1 MKFTLHMN
9 KKRVSQL
16 LSGLAATL
24 LVSSA
29 MALDKGSA
37 APAFDLSGAEGNV
50 SLTKYQGKLVYLDF
64 WASWCGPCRQSF
76 PWMNELQAKY
86 GSQGLQIIGVNLDQK
101 NEDARQFL
109 ATTPARFVVAFDPAG
124 ATPRSYGVKGMP
136 SSVLIGPDGKILFEH
151 AGFKDADKNALEAKI
166 KSSLG
171 AIK

>member
-1 MKFTLHMN
+1 MN

-50 SLTKYQGKLVYLDF
+50 SLSKYQGKLVYLDF

-109 ATTPARFVVAFDPAG
+109 VTTPARFVVAFDPAG
-124 ATPRSYGVKGMP
+124 TTPRSYGVKGMP

-151 AGFKDADKNALEAKI
+151 AGFKDADKSALEAKI

>member
-1 MKFTLHMN
+1 MKFSMN
-9 KKRVSQL
+9 IGKRCLGFGIAAL
-16 LSGLAATL
+16 LMA
-24 LVSSA
+24 SSA

-37 APAFDLSGAEGNV
+37 APVFDLKGVEGNIN
-50 SLTKYQGKLVYLDF
+50 LAKYQGKLVYLDF

-76 PWMNELQAKY
+76 PWMNELQSKY
-86 GSQGLQIIGVNLDQK
+86 GAQGLQIIGVNLDQK

-109 ATTPARFVVAFDPAG
+109 TTTPARFLVAFDPAG

-136 SSVLIGPDGKILFEH
+136 SSVLIGPDGKIIFEH
-151 AGFKDADKNALEAKI
+151 AGFKETDRAALEEKI